1 MSANKYVPKDYDPR
15 LTATQKQ
22 VDDCNVKMHNFE
34 KAVSFGTAGNPDVG
48 DERRNRWFN
57 QCLKTEQNVSSLAG
71 EEAKEVYEAEQE
83 ALTQTAGFGSI
94 PKVVWIVIGAGVLY
108 YVAKKQKWI
117 K

>member
-1 MSANKYVPKDYDPR
+1 MSANAYVPKDYDPR
-15 LTATQKQ
+15 LTATQEQIDACNEKMQ
-22 VDDCNVKMHNFE
+22 FTRVRFKDD
-34 KAVSFGTAGNPDVG
+34 AGK
-48 DERRNRWFN
+48 NRWFN

-71 EEAKEVYEAEQE
+71 PEAKEVYEAEQK

-94 PKVVWIVIGAGVLY
+94 PKVVWIVIGAGALY